1 MCVEFFLMNLDRSLV
16 RLSVVNKNISAL
28 GISYQRI
35 RVFDVSS
42 EDINLCK
49 VDLEDFNVLTA
60 EGLFGAVKRDA
71 TKVI

>member
-1 MCVEFFLMNLDRSLV
+1 MCLEFFLMNLDRSLV
-16 RLSVVNKNISAL
+16 PLSVVNKNISAL
-28 GISYQRI
+28 GIPYQRI